1 LWQTT
6 RLSLRT
12 RSTNVARSLQFE
24 VATRALVGVRKAGAG
39 AGTVT
44 LTGVVRPA
52 APQAQVSLQR
62 RTRTGRWVPVART
75 GVSPLPGER
84 SRYTVSVP
92 RARRASVVRAVVL
105 PNDGGAHARGVSR
118 ELRIGGR
125 GR

>member
-1 LWQTT
+1 
-6 RLSLRT
+6 
-12 RSTNVARSLQFE
+12 
-24 VATRALVGVRKAGAG
+24 
-39 AGTVT
+39 
-44 LTGVVRPA
+44 
-52 APQAQVSLQR
+52 
-62 RTRTGRWVPVART
+62 VART